1 MVNVLGKMYP
11 IFDFKRPKLS
21 NYIIIE
27 VLGMPVGKNFSV
39 VKIPDNYSIEVGR
52 SNSELNIPDVSVSK
66 KQATLKFDVKMNE
79 LYLTDTNSKFG
90 THILI

>member
-1 MVNVLGKMYP
+1 MVDVKGKLHP
-11 IFDFKRPKLS
+11 IFDFKKPKNC

-39 VKIPDNYSIEVGR
+39 IKIPDNYNIEIGR
-52 SNSELNIPDVSVSK
+52 SNAELNIPDVSVSK
-66 KQATLKFDVKMNE
+66 KHATLKFDLAVNE
-79 LYLTDTNSKFG
+79 LILTDLNSKYG